1 MGEEQVL
8 PCQRLRQ
15 ALYRFPYLFIYLFIM
30 CYLSHLLFCLPVFF
44 FLDSANLFRVKYYFD
59 SGV

>member
-15 ALYRFPYLFIYLFIM
+15 ALYRFTYLYIYLFVM
-30 CYLSHLLFCLPVFF
+30 RYLSHLLFCLPVFF
-44 FLDSANLFRVKYYFD
+44 LESTNLFRVKYYFD